1 MITEQQK
8 EQEKIR
14 KIEDGIRTC
23 EEGIAKAEK
32 YERLKENKD
41 WQDYLNDLKV
51 VADMHDREIRAG
63 EAMLV
68 DAPNTGYM
76 KLDGFGNQKYVSSRE
91 DWVDFIMR
99 HQIQKADCL
108 AWLKEPEQILTF
120 AALCREKLPLLQ
132 EQLKEFKHEPIGVEG
147 NGKS

>member
-1 MITEQQK
+1 MITEEAREK
-8 EQEKIR
+8 EKIR
-14 KIEDGIRTC
+14 KIEDGILTC
-23 EEGIAKAEK
+23 EEGIKKAEK

-41 WQDYLNDLKV
+41 WLDYLNDLKT
-51 VADMHDREIRAG
+51 VAGVHDREIKAG

-68 DAPNTGYM
+68 DAPNTGYI
-76 KLDGFGNQKYVSSRE
+76 KLDGFGNQKYVSSRT
-91 DWVDFIMR
+91 DWIDFIMR

-108 AWLKEPEQILTF
+108 TWMKEPEQILTF

-132 EQLKEFKHEPIGVEG
+132 AELKEMKHEPIGTEG